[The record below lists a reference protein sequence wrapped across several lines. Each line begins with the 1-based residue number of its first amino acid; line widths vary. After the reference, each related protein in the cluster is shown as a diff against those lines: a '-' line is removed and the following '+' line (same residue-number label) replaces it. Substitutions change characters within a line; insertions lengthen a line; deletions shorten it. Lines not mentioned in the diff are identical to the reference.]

1 MSITRWD
8 PFRDML
14 SLREAMNQLL
24 EESYI
29 RPGTA
34 GAAGAR
40 GGAQA
45 LALDVSEGDNAYTV
59 KASLPGLRPEDIQ
72 VTVMG
77 DTLTIRGETAGEQ
90 ERNAGGY
97 LLKER
102 HSGAVQRSVTLPG
115 PIESEGV
122 EAGYKHGVLT
132 LTLPKSRAGMP
143 RRIQVQAPTGAGQG
157 AGPSISAGSGAG
169 VAPGGGTS
177 AGDATATDAGARL
190 PSLEEQTPGLDRQ
203 QERQTLQDA
212 QAFFSQEDGQ
222 GSQQQQGGQGGQAQS
237 REGQGPDASGRS

>member
-29 RPGTA
+29 RPGTT
-34 GAAGAR
+34 GAAGVR

-45 LALDVSEGDNAYTV
+45 LALDVNEGADAYTV
-59 KASLPGLRPEDIQ
+59 KASLPGMRPEDIQ

-77 DTLTIRGETAGEQ
+77 DTLTIRAETSEEQ
-90 ERNAGGY
+90 ERNTGGY

-102 HSGAVQRSVTLPG
+102 HSGVVQRSVTLPG
-115 PIESEGV
+115 PIESDGV
-122 EAGYKHGVLT
+122 EAGYEYGVLT
-132 LTLPKSRAGMP
+132 LTLPKSRASMP
-143 RRIQVQAPTGAGQG
+143 RRIQVQASAGAGQG
-157 AGPSISAGSGAG
+157 GRPTISTGATQ
-169 VAPGGGTS
+169 GGGTS
-177 AGDATATDAGARL
+177 AQDTTSGDGGARL
-190 PSLEEQTPGLDRQ
+190 PSLEEQTPGLDQQ

-212 QAFFSQEDGQ
+212 QAFFSQEGGQ
-222 GSQQQQGGQGGQAQS
+222 GSQQQQGGQGGQPQNQGTQGSGALGQS
-237 REGQGPDASGRS
+237 

>member
-29 RPGTA
+29 RPGTT
-34 GAAGAR
+34 GAAGVR

-45 LALDVSEGDNAYTV
+45 LALDVNEGADAYTV
-59 KASLPGLRPEDIQ
+59 KASLPGMRPEDIQ

-77 DTLTIRGETAGEQ
+77 DTLTIRAETSGEQ
-90 ERNAGGY
+90 ERNTDGY

-102 HSGAVQRSVTLPG
+102 HSGVVQRSVTLPG
-115 PIESEGV
+115 PIESDGV
-122 EAGYKHGVLT
+122 EAGYEHGVLT
-132 LTLPKSRAGMP
+132 LTLPKSRASMP
-143 RRIQVQAPTGAGQG
+143 RRIQVQASSGAGQG
-157 AGPSISAGSGAG
+157 GSPTISAGTSGAQ
-169 VAPGGGTS
+169 GGGTS
-177 AGDATATDAGARL
+177 AQDTTSGDGGARL
-190 PSLEEQTPGLDRQ
+190 PSLEEQTPGLDQQ

-212 QAFFSQEDGQ
+212 QAFFSQESGQ
-222 GSQQQQGGQGGQAQS
+222 GSQQQQGGQGGQAQN
-237 REGQGPDASGRS
+237 QGTQGSGASGQS